1 MGSIFK
7 PKISLPPPPPIEV
20 PDPVVED
27 TPPKV
32 DDEETVEVETEEMRK
47 RNRKRKGRRSTILT
61 TPELEDE
68 EPTLKK
74 PLLPFEVLIIISFP
88 PKFVLLYQKLIVKV
102 LWFPA
107 LDGVLFR

>member
-32 DDEETVEVETEEMRK
+32 DEEEVIQDETEAMRK
-47 RNRKRKGRRSTILT
+47 RTRKRKGRRSTILT

-74 PLLPFEVLIIISFP
+74 PLLG
-88 PKFVLLYQKLIVKV
+88 
-102 LWFPA
+102 
-107 LDGVLFR
+107 D